1 MGQYATATLTVD
13 LPHVPLE
20 AGAGPEN
27 PPCPACGEPLFP
39 WVGMPVATGVAHR
52 CEACGLGVLSH
63 GERFFFP
70 RRVGERQP
78 GDTGLRIEFSFD
90 PGSTDDVIAE
100 VELDRTEDGSIE
112 FDNRDSLCCS
122 LTGGAWVGLGTERRY
137 CLTPRS
143 LTDTIATRDQIV
155 TKTRFRPLKGIA
167 TMWQSGI
174 NMFTFGQNVVLG
186 SFGKAHKVAADHGWK
201 RGLDWFISIAVA
213 IPAVIVAVPA
223 ELLGIAFR
231 KGSVARSRIQVL

>member
-1 MGQYATATLTVD
+1 MTHD

-63 GERFFFP
+63 GEKFYFP
-70 RRVGERQP
+70 KRVGERQP
-78 GDTGLRIEFSFD
+78 GEKGLRIEFSFN
-90 PGSTDDVIAE
+90 PGSVEDLLAE
-100 VELDRTEDGSIE
+100 IELDRRDDGSFE
-112 FDNRDSLCCS
+112 FGNRDSLACS
-122 LTGGAWVGLGTERRY
+122 LTGGAWTGLGTERSY
-137 CLTPRS
+137 CLTPKA

-155 TKTRFRPLKGIA
+155 TRTRFRPLKGIA

-174 NMFTFGQNVVLG
+174 NMFTFGQNIVLG
-186 SFGKAHKVAADHGWK
+186 SLGKAHKVAANQAWK
-201 RGLDWFISIAVA
+201 RAIDWFISIVVA
-213 IPAVIVAVPA
+213 IPALIVAVPM
-223 ELLGIAFR
+223 ELVGIAFR
-231 KGSVARSRIQVL
+231 KGSWVRAEVQLL